1 MILFKQTVD
10 TSLLVIGPAQSGRFS
25 DPVLEL
31 NSRQELLSP
40 PQFFCCSTFLID
52 EDHFSE
58 LHLFNDYNSVAI
70 FRLNIYTGI
79 IIYSPQPFT
88 C

>member
-10 TSLLVIGPAQSGRFS
+10 TSLLVIGPAQSGRF
-25 DPVLEL
+25 VLEL
-31 NSRQELLSP
+31 NSRQESLSP
-40 PQFFCCSTFLID
+40 SQFFCCLTFLID

-70 FRLNIYTGI
+70 FRISIPVYTHLNP
-79 IIYSPQPFT
+79 SPVEN
-88 C
+88 

>member
-31 NSRQELLSP
+31 NSRQESLSP
-40 PQFFCCSTFLID
+40 PQFCCCLTFLCM
-52 EDHFSE
+52 DHFSE

-70 FRLNIYTGI
+70 FRISIPVYTHLNL
-79 IIYSPQPFT
+79 SPAEN
-88 C
+88 